1 MILEPS
7 DIAVDVVGD
16 YFLIIDNDSESSYK
30 TLKIDKNLS
39 DKYSLKI
46 KTPLC

>member
-16 YFLIIDNDSESSYK
+16 YFLIIDNDSERSGCCRRK
-30 TLKIDKNLS
+30 QQ
-39 DKYSLKI
+39 
-46 KTPLC
+46 